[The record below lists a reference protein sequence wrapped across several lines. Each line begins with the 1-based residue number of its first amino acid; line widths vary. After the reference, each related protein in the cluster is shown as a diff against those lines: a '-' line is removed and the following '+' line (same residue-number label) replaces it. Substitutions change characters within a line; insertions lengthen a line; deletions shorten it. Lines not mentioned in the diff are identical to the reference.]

1 MKVVHQIPEYGRW
14 DDLMFLW
21 PKVLQLHCPGDTRT
35 QREWV
40 NHINKNF
47 GVSIRNYQDLIKIQ
61 IYQRDIVRITGK
73 QLKID
78 LKSMH
83 EGGPITLCCK
93 WAPTEKDFLDCS
105 YRTIT
110 TLCKEMGW
118 SRAQYR
124 KNYTSP
130 LREYLQLLERLMCEK
145 RWSEIN
151 FNKVPSQAMQ
161 RLKKAFMK
169 NTPSTFMAWR
179 LTLSTGETRV
189 NAKQL
194 MPHEL
199 IQEIS
204 TLGYS
209 DPVVEAQWK
218 ILEDQSLKLGN
229 LADSVVV
236 VDTSSSMLKWHRI
249 QRKNNFTPLDVAIGL
264 GLLIANTVQGPFH
277 NRIITFSDKPT
288 YVTLHD
294 GSIFDRYHHLLDAA
308 WAGTTNLEATFDLIL
323 SRAKKFNL
331 TDAKIPKRV
340 FILTDLGFNKADVPD
355 VNDCNTR
362 DSERTNFKVIDR
374 KYKDAGY
381 TRPQLIFWDVCG
393 AGKDF
398 AVSVGVAGTAMV
410 SGFYP
415 SIMKAVIGGEKL
427 DCWGIVKNVLQS
439 ERYRPLYEL
448 LNTT

>member
-1 MKVVHQIPEYGRW
+1 MKVVHLIPEYGRW

-21 PKVLQLHCPGDTRT
+21 PQVLQLHCPGDSTNTRI

-40 NHINKNF
+40 THINKNF
-47 GVSIRNYQDLIKIQ
+47 GVSIKNYQDLIKRQ
-61 IYQRDIVRITGK
+61 MYQLDIVRVTGE

-83 EGGPITLCCK
+83 EGATITLCCK
-93 WAPTEKDFLDCS
+93 WAPTEKDFLDYS

-110 TLCKEMGW
+110 TLCKEMRW

-161 RLKKAFMK
+161 RLKKAFIK

-179 LTLSTGETRV
+179 STLSTGETRV
-189 NAKQL
+189 NTKQL

-199 IQEIS
+199 IRQIS
-204 TLGYS
+204 TLGYP

-218 ILEDQSLKLGN
+218 VLEDQSLRLGN
-229 LADSVVV
+229 LADSVVI
-236 VDTSSSMLKWHRI
+236 VDTSSSMLKWHRT
-249 QRKNNFTPLDVAIGL
+249 QRKNNFTPLDVAMGL

-277 NRIITFSDKPT
+277 NQIITFSHKPT
-288 YVTLHD
+288 YVTIND

-308 WAGTTNLEATFDLIL
+308 WGGTTNLQATFDLIL
-323 SRAKKFNL
+323 DRSQKFNL
-331 TDAKIPKRV
+331 TNNEIPKRCV
-340 FILTDLGFNKADVPD
+340 
-355 VNDCNTR
+355 
-362 DSERTNFKVIDR
+362 
-374 KYKDAGY
+374 
-381 TRPQLIFWDVCG
+381 
-393 AGKDF
+393 
-398 AVSVGVAGTAMV
+398 
-410 SGFYP
+410 YP
-415 SIMKAVIGGEKL
+415 
-427 DCWGIVKNVLQS
+427 
-439 ERYRPLYEL
+439 YRPWVQ
-448 LNTT
+448 